1 MLLVIQIFD
10 YFQAAT
16 TGDRKTGQAPAA
28 SALIR
33 ADKRAMTPTRGAEAA
48 AAEADAGTKSKEKE
62 NARLK
67 EIIERLEHENSRLA
81 NENSERNYGRAQGRN
96 SGRAQ
101 GRNASEQARRRQ
113 PVAKEA
119 SPLQDFLQQSSSAVK
134 TSVASLFTPPQASKG
149 SARPSWMNE

>member
-1 MLLVIQIFD
+1 MLLVIQVSD

-16 TGDRKTGQAPAA
+16 TGDRKTGQAPAG

-33 ADKRAMTPTRGAEAA
+33 ADKGAMTPTRVAGAA

-67 EIIERLEHENSRLA
+67 QIIERLEHENSRLA
-81 NENSERNYGRAQGRN
+81 NENSERN
-96 SGRAQ
+96 SGRVQ

-134 TSVASLFTPPQASKG
+134 MSVASLFTPPQASKG

>member
-1 MLLVIQIFD
+1 MELLVIQVFD
-10 YFQAAT
+10 DFQAAT

-33 ADKRAMTPTRGAEAA
+33 ADKGAMTPTRVAGGGAAG
-48 AAEADAGTKSKEKE
+48 ADASTKSKEKE

-67 EIIERLEHENSRLA
+67 EIIERLEHENLRLQ
-81 NENSERNYGRAQGRN
+81 NENSERN

-113 PVAKEA
+113 PVTKEA

>member
-33 ADKRAMTPTRGAEAA
+33 ADKRAMTPTRGAGAA

-81 NENSERNYGRAQGRN
+81 NENSERN

>member
-1 MLLVIQIFD
+1 MELSVIQVFD
-10 YFQAAT
+10 DLQAAT

-33 ADKRAMTPTRGAEAA
+33 ADKGAMTPTRVAGGGAAG
-48 AAEADAGTKSKEKE
+48 ADASTKSKEKE

-67 EIIERLEHENSRLA
+67 EIIERLEHENSRLEY
-81 NENSERNYGRAQGRN
+81 ENSERN

-101 GRNASEQARRRQ
+101 RRNASEQARRRQ
-113 PVAKEA
+113 PVTKEA

>member
-1 MLLVIQIFD
+1 
-10 YFQAAT
+10 
-16 TGDRKTGQAPAA
+16 
-28 SALIR
+28 
-33 ADKRAMTPTRGAEAA
+33 MTPTRGAEAG
-48 AAEADAGTKSKEKE
+48 AAEADAGTKSKERE

-67 EIIERLEHENSRLA
+67 EIIERLQHENSRLA
-81 NENSERNYGRAQGRN
+81 NENSERN

-119 SPLQDFLQQSSSAVK
+119 SPLQDFFQQSSSAVK

>member
-1 MLLVIQIFD
+1 MELLVIQVFD
-10 YFQAAT
+10 DFQAAT
-16 TGDRKTGQAPAA
+16 TGDRKTGLAPAA

-33 ADKRAMTPTRGAEAA
+33 EDKGAMTPTRGAGAA
-48 AAEADAGTKSKEKE
+48 AAAGADAGTKSKEKE

-67 EIIERLEHENSRLA
+67 EIIERLEHENSRLEY
-81 NENSERNYGRAQGRN
+81 ENSERN

-101 GRNASEQARRRQ
+101 RRNASEQARRRQ
-113 PVAKEA
+113 PVTKEA

>member
-1 MLLVIQIFD
+1 MELLVIQVFD
-10 YFQAAT
+10 DFQAAP

-33 ADKRAMTPTRGAEAA
+33 ADKGAMTPTRGAGAA
-48 AAEADAGTKSKEKE
+48 AAEADAGTKSKENE

-67 EIIERLEHENSRLA
+67 EMIERLEHENSRLE
-81 NENSERNYGRAQGRN
+81 NENSERN
-96 SGRAQ
+96 SEPRAQ
-101 GRNASEQARRRQ
+101 GRNASKQARRRQ
-113 PVAKEA
+113 AVKKEA